1 MRGAMMAA
9 AAALPG
15 SILIASAA
23 DARGSRGSTSHGIR
37 SHRAAL
43 RGSSGGGSGGGCSRS
58 SPCTGPRGGV
68 YYFTP
73 GRAKQYLPR

>member
-43 RGSSGGGSGGGCSRS
+43 RGSSGGGSGGDCSRS
-58 SPCTGPRGGV
+58 SPCTGARGGV